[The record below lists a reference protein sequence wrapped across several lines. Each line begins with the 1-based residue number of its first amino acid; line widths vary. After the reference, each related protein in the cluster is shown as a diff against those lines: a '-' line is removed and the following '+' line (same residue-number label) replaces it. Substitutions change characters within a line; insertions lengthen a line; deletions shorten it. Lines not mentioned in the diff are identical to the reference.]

1 MPLSRYPAGY
11 HCDPTLPRPFLSFAS
26 QKRFI
31 GLYHM
36 GIYADP
42 QLLSWFR
49 GDYPKHVKTKL
60 DMGKSCIRFQRV
72 ERIPYALIAELVRKV
87 SVDAWIA
94 QYEAGR
100 RR

>member
-1 MPLSRYPAGY
+1 
-11 HCDPTLPRPFLSFAS
+11 
-26 QKRFI
+26 
-31 GLYHM
+31 
-36 GIYADP
+36 
-42 QLLSWFR
+42 
-49 GDYPKHVKTKL
+49 
-60 DMGKSCIRFQRV
+60 MGKSCIRFQRV